1 MSEVRQVAELIDTY
15 KSKAAFLIPVLVAAG
30 AAVASWVVTGD
41 FNDAEIRTA
50 VGGAIT
56 SGIAGVA
63 AYFAPA
69 GRAKVL

>member
-1 MSEVRQVAELIDTY
+1 MEVRNVVSLVDTY
-15 KSKAAFLIPVLVAAG
+15 KAKAAFLVPVLVAAG

-56 SGIAGVA
+56 SGIAAVA
-63 AYFAPA
+63 AYVAPA
-69 GRAKVL
+69 GRAKVE